1 MGAADANTDCVA
13 QLQCGNQVTE
23 LTCGAGVDRLTGA
36 TLLVAG
42 TCADCGA
49 GTWGVASGLTDCAT
63 YTAAGN
69 QLTGETRA
77 VGRTKNLDQTSIADC
92 AANTYAGTK
101 TDNCVAQTV
110 CGAQT
115 DTTARLTGASLTAA
129 GTCEACDTGSWGG
142 TAIAACTLCTT
153 DANAADGATYTCTK
167 ATNSQISAC
176 KALYWKDTTGDA
188 DVCKAVTDCAGTNG
202 HATPV
207 TRVQVNAATATADR
221 TCTPCSLGFWAAAGD
236 NTNCA
241 AVTMKCGD
249 QVAVGG
255 AAPVMRAV
263 TSVATTTAQIACG
276 ACAAGSFPSS
286 ATGACTACTLVD

>member
-92 AANTYAGTK
+92 AANTYAGSDTA
-101 TDNCVAQTV
+101 NCVAQTV

-142 TAIAACTLCTT
+142 TAIAACTPCTT
-153 DANAADGATYTCTK
+153 DANAATGATYTCTS
-167 ATNSQISAC
+167 ATTSKISAC
-176 KALYWKDTTGDA
+176 KALYWKDTTGAA

-207 TRVQVNAATATADR
+207 TRIQVDAATATADR
-221 TCTPCSLGFWAAAGD
+221 TCTPCSAGFWAAAGD

-249 QVAVGG
+249 QV
-255 AAPVMRAV
+255 
-263 TSVATTTAQIACG
+263 
-276 ACAAGSFPSS
+276 
-286 ATGACTACTLVD
+286 

>member
-63 YTAAGN
+63 YAAAGN
-69 QLTGETRA
+69 QVGGATRA
-77 VGRTKNLDQTSIADC
+77 VGRTWATDQTSIAAC
-92 AANTYAGTK
+92 AANTYAASGTA
-101 TDNCVAQTV
+101 NCVAQTV

-115 DTTARLTGASLTAA
+115 DTAARLTGATLEAA

-142 TAIAACTLCTT
+142 TDIAACTLCTV
-153 DANAADGATYTCTK
+153 DANAATGATYTCVS
-167 ATNSQISAC
+167 ATTSKISAC
-176 KALYWKDTTGDA
+176 KATFWKDATGDA
-188 DVCKAVTDCAGTNG
+188 DVCKAVTACSGTTDGAG
-202 HATPV
+202 ATDRAIGV
-207 TRVQVNAATATADR
+207 AAASDGSGTADN
-221 TCTPCSLGFWAAAGD
+221 TCTACATGFWAAAGD

-241 AVTMKCGD
+241 AVAMKCGD

-255 AAPVMRAV
+255 AAPVMREITA
-263 TSVATTTAQIACG
+263 VATTTAQIACG

-286 ATGACTACTLVD
+286 ATGAC